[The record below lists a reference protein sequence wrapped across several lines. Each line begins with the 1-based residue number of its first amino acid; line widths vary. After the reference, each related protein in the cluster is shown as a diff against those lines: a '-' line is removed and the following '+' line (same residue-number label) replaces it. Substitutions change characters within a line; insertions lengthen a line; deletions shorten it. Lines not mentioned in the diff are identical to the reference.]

1 MRAPMIEET
10 QWLTLGEASR
20 LLGMHPATIRQWSDE
35 GKLAVFR
42 TPGGHRRFSRDDV
55 ERLLHVMPVRGVGLQ
70 SYLVSEAVERTRRT
84 LPAAFGDADWVAR
97 LPEEERAYW
106 RDAGRQLVGMV
117 AQLVSRED
125 ISQEQRAAAMRFG
138 EQYGRMMA
146 RAAHTLPD
154 AVIAFL
160 FFRDALLETVI
171 ELPETTGLERSSVL
185 MIVDRANALLNS
197 VLRRM
202 IVSFQNVASDE
213 DDPHSAEPAN

>member
-1 MRAPMIEET
+1 MRAPLIEQTE
-10 QWLTLGEASR
+10 WLTLGEASR

-55 ERLLHVMPVRGVGLQ
+55 ERLLHVMPVRGAGLQ
-70 SYLVSEAVERTRRT
+70 SYLVSEAVERTRRS
-84 LPAAFGDADWVAR
+84 LPAAFGDAGWVAR

-106 RDAGRQLVGMV
+106 RDAGRQLIGIV

-125 ISQEQRAAAMRFG
+125 VPQEQHAAALRFG
-138 EQYGRMMA
+138 EQYGRIMA
-146 RAAHTLPD
+146 RAGYTLPD

-160 FFRDALLETVI
+160 YFRDALLETVF

-202 IVSFQNVASDE
+202 MFSFEAAAPDE
-213 DDPHSAEPAN
+213 DDLHTAEPGK